1 MGGSAGGTGGEG
13 EDREDVRGEEEE
25 SMEEE
30 ERRGE
35 EDAWLVGLP
44 PPMFDLLLWKD
55 NHFREMFIKKAFKSF

>member
-13 EDREDVRGEEEE
+13 EDREEEE

-44 PPMFDLLLWKD
+44 PPRFDLLLWKD
-55 NHFREMFIKKAFKSF
+55 NYFREMFI

>member
-1 MGGSAGGTGGEG
+1 MLTGAGVGGSAGGTGGEG
-13 EDREDVRGEEEE
+13 EDREEVRGEEEE

-55 NHFREMFIKKAFKSF
+55 NYCREMFI

>member
-13 EDREDVRGEEEE
+13 EDREEEE

-55 NHFREMFIKKAFKSF
+55 YYFREMFI

>member
-1 MGGSAGGTGGEG
+1 MGGSGGGTGGEG
-13 EDREDVRGEEEE
+13 EDREEVRG
-25 SMEEE
+25 EEE

-55 NHFREMFIKKAFKSF
+55 NYFREMFI